1 MKNILLLLICFFY
14 ISKANAQADCNCTQ
28 NFKVLQQKVK
38 NNYGGYESRI
48 TPKNKVAFEQ
58 LTDSVTKA
66 AAILTDGYDCYTLMN
81 RWVAFFKDGHLYLTT
96 TFPSKSMS
104 IGGPKL
110 TTLDSTV
117 FYQYLD
123 KNKDKLEAAE
133 GVWRTD
139 DGNYT
144 VAVKRD
150 ETLVNAY
157 QATILKAKSEKWKV
171 GLEKFALKKEGEKW
185 KATYYMGDFTPTNII
200 ATLNENI
207 LIFTQFGMWQK
218 VYPEPKIKLDADQI
232 AMDQIAYFKMIDD
245 KTAYLR
251 FSTFNEGP
259 DVIDS
264 VINKNKA
271 QILSTPRL
279 IIDIRDNGGGSNSNY
294 KNILPF
300 MYTQPYTVEGEGGY
314 MVASEENII
323 VERKIYEQA
332 WNSLSEENK
341 KEYAKD
347 YAEWKSSID
356 STAKFIGARY
366 YYPATPPTK
375 MDSITTYPKQVAV
388 LINKGCASTAEW
400 FIMEAEY
407 SKKVTLF
414 GQNSAGIMD
423 NTNVRQHTLACPSY
437 TVGAASGRRGGADK
451 RPIDNIGFKPNVYI
465 PETEEDWVKVVLEY
479 WEKQ

>member
-1 MKNILLLLICFFY
+1 MKKFLLLFTLI
-14 ISKANAQADCNCTQ
+14 ANSSFAQTDCNCTQ
-28 NFKVLQQKVK
+28 NFQMLQQKVK

-48 TPKNKVAFEQ
+48 TPKNKAAFEL
-58 LTDSVTKA
+58 LTDSITKA
-66 AAILTDGYDCYTLMN
+66 AEKLTDGYDCYTLMN
-81 RWVAFFKDGHLYLTT
+81 KWVEFFKDGHLALAT
-96 TFPSKSMS
+96 TFPAKNMPV
-104 IGGPKL
+104 GRPKL
-110 TTLDSTV
+110 TTLDSTA

-123 KNKDKLEAAE
+123 KNKDKLEAVE

-185 KATYYMGDFTPTNII
+185 KATYYMGDFTPTNIK

-218 VYPEPKIKLDADQI
+218 VYPEPKIKLDAQQI

-251 FSTFNEGP
+251 VSTFSEGP

-271 QILSTPRL
+271 KILATPRL

-300 MYTQPYTVEGEGGY
+300 MYTQPYTVEGDGGY
-314 MVASEENII
+314 VIASEDNII
-323 VERKIYEQA
+323 AERKIYEQA
-332 WNSLSEENK
+332 WNSLSAESK

-347 YAEWKSSID
+347 FAELKTTID
-356 STAKFIGARY
+356 SMELFKGSRFHYAGAQ
-366 YYPATPPTK
+366 PTQL
-375 MDSITTYPKQVAV
+375 DSVTTNPKQVAV
-388 LINKGCASTAEW
+388 LMNKGCASTAEW

-423 NTNVRQHTLACPSY
+423 NTNVRQHTLACPSF
-437 TVGAASGRRGGADK
+437 TIFAASGRRGGANT
-451 RPIDNIGFKPNVYI
+451 RPMDNVGFKPNVFI
-465 PETEEDWVKVVLEY
+465 TEKEKDWIKVVLDY
-479 WEKQ
+479 WGK